1 MGKQIFYGDDARNRI
16 LKGMEILETAVRS
29 TYGPKAGNAI
39 IGNGYNPTITHDGV
53 TVAEAVQFTPK
64 TAEELGFAEG
74 VELIRSAAQNLN
86 HLAGDGTTTVTI
98 LTYEIFKA
106 ANRLIAAGSNPQ
118 TLRKELED
126 AAEEVVVLLADLAE
140 EIDVDSKRDRIQE
153 IATISAGDPEI
164 GKLISKVMREIGP
177 DGVVS
182 VETTQSSETSHSIVK
197 GFEISQGY
205 ISPFF
210 ITDPKRDEAILQNP
224 DILITDKRI
233 ANIMDILPF
242 MQKMT
247 QANRKDLVIIAD
259 DVAGDALSTFILNNR
274 QQSFNTIII
283 KAPEFGERRSAILE
297 DIAILTGGRF
307 ISDASGE
314 TFDKLELDVLG
325 RARRVR
331 SGRNVTAIIDGR
343 GDAQAVQDRISEI
356 NNQLEGATGYA
367 EILFK
372 KRAASLSGKVAVI
385 HVGGN
390 TETAIDEKK
399 YRVDDAV
406 AAAKAAL
413 DEGIVPGGG
422 VTLVNLAAQLKG
434 DSDGVRIIRQAF
446 YRPFLILMENAGQ
459 NGDSLFGEV
468 FKNTGMGYNVDDPTK
483 LIDVKKSG
491 VIDPVRVTRE
501 AIQNAVSIAATAAT
515 MGPLI
520 VDDLPDESN

>member
-16 LKGMEILETAVRS
+16 LKGMEILETAVKS

-39 IGNGYNPTITHDGV
+39 IGTGYQPTITHDGV

-64 TAEELGFAEG
+64 TVEELGYAEG

-86 HLAGDGTTTVTI
+86 QLAGDGTTTVTI
-98 LTYEIFKA
+98 LTHAIFKA

-118 TLRKELED
+118 TLRKELE
-126 AAEEVVVLLADLAE
+126 AAVEEVVVLLADMAE
-140 EIDVDSKRDRIQE
+140 EIDVDSKRDRVQE

-164 GKLISKVMREIGP
+164 GKLVSKVMREVGK

-182 VETTQSSETSHSIVK
+182 VETTQAGETTHSIVK
-197 GFEISQGY
+197 GFNISQGY

-210 ITDPKRDEAILQNP
+210 ITEPKTGRAIMTNP

-233 ANIMDILPF
+233 TNIMDILPF

-247 QANRKDLVIIAD
+247 KANRKDLVIIAD
-259 DVAGDALSTFILNNR
+259 EVSGDALSTFILNNR
-274 QQSFNTIII
+274 QNSFNTIII
-283 KAPEFGERRSAILE
+283 KAPEFGERRAAVLE
-297 DIAILTGGRF
+297 DIAILTGGRYV
-307 ISDASGE
+307 SEASGE
-314 TFDKLELDVLG
+314 GFDKLELDVLG

-331 SGRNVTAIIDGR
+331 SSQNETAIIDGR
-343 GDAQAVQDRISEI
+343 GDAEAVKARISDI
-356 NNQLEGATGYA
+356 NNQLEDATGYA
-367 EILFK
+367 QTLLQR
-372 KRAASLSGKVAVI
+372 RAAALSGKVAVI
-385 HVGGN
+385 HVGGQ
-390 TETAIDEKK
+390 TETEVDEKK

-422 VTLVNLAAQLKG
+422 ITLVNLAAKLVG
-434 DSDGVRIIRQAF
+434 DTDGMKILRQAF

-459 NGDSLFGEV
+459 NGDALFSDV
-468 FKNTGMGYNVDDPTK
+468 YKATGMGYNVNDPSE

>member
-16 LKGMEILETAVRS
+16 LKGMEILKEAVQA

-39 IGNGYNPTITHDGV
+39 IGNGYSPTITHDGV

-64 TAEELGFAEG
+64 TAEELGYAEG

-106 ANRLIAAGSNPQ
+106 ANRLIAAGANAQ
-118 TLRKELED
+118 TLRKELEN
-126 AAEEVVVLLADLAE
+126 AVEEVIVLLADLAE
-140 EIDVDSKRDRIQE
+140 EIDVDSKRDRVKE

-164 GKLISKVMREIGP
+164 GSLISKVMREIGP

-182 VETTQSSETSHSIVK
+182 VETTQSADTSYSIVK

-210 ITDPKRDEAILQNP
+210 ITDPKRGEAILKDP

-233 ANIMDILPF
+233 ANIMEILPL

-247 QANRKDLVIIAD
+247 AANRNNLVIIAD
-259 DVAGDALSTFILNNR
+259 EVSGDALSTFILNNR

-283 KAPEFGERRSAILE
+283 KAPEFGERRAAVLE

-307 ISDASGE
+307 VSEASGE
-314 TFDKLELDVLG
+314 GFDKLELDVLG
-325 RARRVR
+325 RAKRVR
-331 SGRNVTAIIDGR
+331 SGKDSTAIIDGR
-343 GDAQAVQDRISEI
+343 GEAQDVVNRIADI
-356 NNQLEGATGYA
+356 NTQVEEATGYSQ
-367 EILFK
+367 ELLK
-372 KRAASLSGKVAVI
+372 RRAAALSGKVAVI
-385 HVGGN
+385 HVGGD
-390 TETAIDEKK
+390 TETAIDEKRF
-399 YRVDDAV
+399 RVDDAV

-422 VTLVNLAAQLKG
+422 ITLVNLAARLVG
-434 DSDGVRIIRQAF
+434 DTDGVKILRQAF

-459 NGDSLFGEV
+459 NGDALFSDV
-468 FKNTGMGYNVDDPTK
+468 YKATGMGYDVNDPSK

-491 VIDPVRVTRE
+491 VIDPARVTRE

>member
-16 LKGMEILETAVRS
+16 LKGMEILETAVKS

-64 TAEELGFAEG
+64 TAEELGYAEG

-98 LTYEIFKA
+98 LTHAIFKA
-106 ANRLIAAGSNPQ
+106 ANRLIAAGSNAQ
-118 TLRKELED
+118 TLRKELEN
-126 AAEEVVVLLADLAE
+126 AAEEVIVLLADLAE
-140 EIDVDSKRDRIQE
+140 EIDVKSKRDRVQE

-177 DGVVS
+177 AGVVS
-182 VETTQSSETSHSIVK
+182 VETTQSAETTHSIVK

-210 ITDPKRDEAILQNP
+210 ITDQKTGQAIITNP

-233 ANIMDILPF
+233 SNIMDILPF

-259 DVAGDALSTFILNNR
+259 EVSGDALSTFILNNR

-283 KAPEFGERRSAILE
+283 KAPEFGERRSAILD
-297 DIAILTGGRF
+297 DIAILTGGRYV
-307 ISDASGE
+307 SEASGE

-331 SGRNVTAIIDGR
+331 SGQNETAIIGGR
-343 GDAQAVQDRISEI
+343 GDGQAIVDRISDI
-356 NNQLEGATGYA
+356 NNQLEEATGYA
-367 EILFK
+367 QTILQ
-372 KRAASLSGKVAVI
+372 KRAAALSGKVAVI
-385 HVGGN
+385 HVGGD
-390 TETAIDEKK
+390 TETAIDEKRF
-399 YRVDDAV
+399 RVDDAV

-422 VTLVNLAAQLKG
+422 VTLVNLAAKLKG
-434 DSDGVRIIRQAF
+434 DTDGEKILRDALRQ
-446 YRPFLILMENAGQ
+446 PFLVLMENAGLSGPEHLGHISKSQ
-459 NGDSLFGEV
+459 GLGLDVN
-468 FKNTGMGYNVDDPTK
+468 DPSDY
-483 LIDVKKSG
+483 IDVKKSG
-491 VIDPVRVTRE
+491 IVDPVRVTRE
-501 AIQNAVSIAATAAT
+501 AIQNAVSIASTAAT

>member
-39 IGNGYNPTITHDGV
+39 IANGYNPTITHDGV

-64 TAEELGFAEG
+64 TAEELGYAEG

-86 HLAGDGTTTVTI
+86 QLAGDGTTTVTI
-98 LTYEIFKA
+98 LTHAIFKA

-118 TLRKELED
+118 TLRKELD
-126 AAEEVVVLLADLAE
+126 TAAEEAIALLADLAE
-140 EIDVDSKRDRIQE
+140 EIDVNSKRDRIKE

-164 GKLISKVMREIGP
+164 GTLIAKVMREIGP

-182 VETTQSSETSHSIVK
+182 VETTQSAETTHSIVK

-210 ITDPKRDEAILQNP
+210 ITDAKTRQAILQNP

-233 ANIMDILPF
+233 SNTMEILPL

-259 DVAGDALSTFILNNR
+259 EVSGDALSTFILNNR

-283 KAPEFGERRSAILE
+283 KAPEFGDRRAAILE

-307 ISDASGE
+307 ISEASGE

-331 SGRNVTAIIDGR
+331 SGQNETAIIGGR
-343 GDAQAVQDRISEI
+343 GIEEDVNTRISAIKE
-356 NNQLEGATGYA
+356 QLEEATGYNQT
-367 EILFK
+367 ILQ
-372 KRAASLSGKVAVI
+372 KRAAALSGKVAVI
-385 HVGGN
+385 HVGGQ
-390 TETAIDEKK
+390 TETEIDEKK

-422 VTLVNLAAQLKG
+422 ITLVNLAAKMVG
-434 DSDGVRIIRQAF
+434 DTDGMKILRQAF

-459 NGDSLFGEV
+459 NGDALFNDV
-468 FKNTGMGYNVDDPTK
+468 YKNTGMGYNVNDPTE
-483 LIDVKKSG
+483 LIDVKANG
-491 VIDPVRVTRE
+491 IIDPVRVTRE

-520 VDDLPDESN
+520 VDDLSDESN